1 VHGPE
6 GVHFYTRTKVVTSRW
21 ADPAT
26 RGPDLGFP
34 SSS

>member
-1 VHGPE
+1 VN
-6 GVHFYTRTKVVTSRW
+6 FYTRAKTVTARW

-34 SSS
+34 RNT